1 MSRLSTRSVIAR
13 VPVWIGI
20 AVCLCLSVRA
30 AASAPPEAPASDL
43 QIDWANLQFPP
54 SLSHVANATDSTSLV
69 YGQVYIAGV
78 TDAQDTPVD
87 SVRAQ
92 VGYGPAGT
100 SPQSDAWRW
109 FDMRP
114 NPGYDYTQNND
125 EYIGKMLPQ
134 RIGTFKYT
142 TRWSVDGG
150 QTWTYTDQF
159 GPPYDEVDAGDLTVA
174 QSSDTTPP
182 STPLGLNVTDVAVDE
197 VSLTWNAIP
206 DVDEDAFGYA
216 VYRKAESASSFT
228 KLTEL
233 EDLFGV
239 SNTSYTDATAAPG
252 TTYDYQVT
260 ALDVWLNESP
270 ASPSVQATTPAAVA
284 LTGGGAGGLNRTFSA
299 TPGASE
305 QPIGAVRIAPGQS
318 GATLTELV
326 ATPDAPSATGID
338 KAALWISADDA
349 FDAASDT
356 ELARIDL
363 DPQAGLPATLSFD
376 GFTEALPNQARTLFL
391 TVTLTEQAA
400 GGITMFLADATA
412 LALDGGQIVTVNGT
426 SQQSFSNLALSASD
440 APLPVELAGFEAQR
454 AGSESVTL
462 QWRTLSETNNAGF
475 EVQRATASA
484 DGSANGPA
492 NASVET
498 SQVETPHWDV
508 STGESWQTIAHLEGA
523 GTTNEPQSYRFED
536 TDLPYAA
543 DRVRYRLRQI
553 DTDGTESFSEP
564 ITVAREVTAAELLPT
579 YPNPARGPATVRFA
593 TPERQDVRIAL
604 YDLLGRRVQT
614 VVDTNAA
621 GRTEAQL
628 DVSDLASGTYFVR
641 MQTDGFTDTQRL
653 TVVR

>member
-1 MSRLSTRSVIAR
+1 
-13 VPVWIGI
+13 
-20 AVCLCLSVRA
+20 
-30 AASAPPEAPASDL
+30 
-43 QIDWANLQFPP
+43 
-54 SLSHVANATDSTSLV
+54 V

-78 TDAQDTPVD
+78 TDTQDTPVD
-87 SVRAQ
+87 GVTAQ

-100 SPQSDAWRW
+100 LPQSDAWRW

-159 GPPYDEVDAGDLTVA
+159 GPPYDEVDAGDLTVT

-182 STPLGLNVTDVAVDE
+182 SIPLGLSVTDVAVDE

-206 DVDEDAFGYA
+206 DVDGDAFGYA

-260 ALDVWLNESP
+260 ALDVWLNESSP
-270 ASPSVQATTPAAVA
+270 SPSVQTTTPAAVA
-284 LTGGGAGGLNRTFSA
+284 HTGGGPGGLNRTFSA
-299 TPGASE
+299 TPGVAN

-318 GATLTELV
+318 GANLTELV
-326 ATPDAPSATGID
+326 VTPDAPSATGID
-338 KAALWISADDA
+338 QAALWISADDA
-349 FDAASDT
+349 FDATSDT

-363 DPQAGLPATLSFD
+363 DPQAGLPTTLSFD
-376 GFTEALPNQARTLFL
+376 GFTEALPDQARTLFL

-400 GGITMFLADATA
+400 GGITMFLDDETA
-412 LALDGGQIVTVNGT
+412 LTLDGGQIVAVNGT
-426 SQQSFSNLALSASD
+426 SQQSFSNLALSAND

-454 AGSESVTL
+454 SGAESVML
-462 QWRTLSETNNAGF
+462 QWQTLSETNNAGF
-475 EVQRATASA
+475 EVQRAAPSA
-484 DGSANGPA
+484 DGSAN
-492 NASVET
+492 ASVGT
-498 SQVETPHWDV
+498 PQVETPQWDV
-508 STGESWQTIAHLEGA
+508 STRESWQTIAHLEGA
-523 GTTNEPQSYRFED
+523 GTTDEPQSYQFED

-543 DRVRYRLRQI
+543 DSLSYRLRQI
-553 DTDGTESFSEP
+553 DTDGSESFSEP
-564 ITVAREVTAAELLPT
+564 ITVVRQVAEAELLPA
-579 YPNPARGPATVRFA
+579 YPNPAQDQAMVRFA
-593 TPERQDVRIAL
+593 VPDRQDVRIAL
-604 YDLLGRRVQT
+604 YDLLGRRVKT
-614 VVDTNAA
+614 VVETNAE
-621 GRTEAQL
+621 GRTEASL

-641 MQTDGFTDTQRL
+641 MQTGGFTDTQRL
-653 TVVR
+653 TVVH